1 MKDTDTMV
9 LALNNY
15 RYGGLVSAG
24 LINEADVVYEG
35 GAVRDMITEYVESL
49 DGPLMPE
56 VDNNWKI
63 TGGGP
68 VPGGP
73 PPAELVEYINL
84 GLLEAPYDK
93 SYNLSDY
100 DALVAQAKANNVVV
114 NGKASFADALEAV
127 AAMQGGI
134 APTFRLRDLAYILK
148 GTEMAFNVEWN
159 DAAAQVVVTK
169 GGEYSA
175 VDMPESPEAGEIAGI
190 TVTVDARPWS

>member
-1 MKDTDTMV
+1 M
-9 LALNNY
+9 
-15 RYGGLVSAG
+15 
-24 LINEADVVYEG
+24 
-35 GAVRDMITEYVESL
+35 
-49 DGPLMPE
+49 
-56 VDNNWKI
+56 DNNWKI
-63 TGGGP
+63 TGVDLSMDDP
-68 VPGGP
+68 RR
-73 PPAELVEYINL
+73 AELVEYINL

-169 GGEYSA
+169 GGEYTAEALPAAAGGEVSYTTITVLVDGQPVEIQASLRGGNYYVTAEGVSA
-175 VDMPESPEAGEIAGI
+175 LLGVEAAEVNGVLMVGEIPERA
-190 TVTVDARPWS
+190 SH